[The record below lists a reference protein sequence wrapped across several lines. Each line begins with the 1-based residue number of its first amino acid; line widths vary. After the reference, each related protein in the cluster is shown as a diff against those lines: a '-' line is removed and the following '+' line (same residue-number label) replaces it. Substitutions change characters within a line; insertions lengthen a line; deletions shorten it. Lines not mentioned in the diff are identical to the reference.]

1 MTKSYAGGNFL
12 LSSLLLLD
20 VVLGRTLALDDG
32 GDDTNSDGL
41 AHITDGETA
50 EWGEFLEG
58 LDAHH
63 LLWHHGGI
71 DGVVLLGEGWILGQ
85 GVTLLLGVKFD
96 ELACNVCG
104 VAVKHWGVT
113 GHDLTRVVGNDD
125 GGTEI
130 LGVLGWIVLVVGSD
144 ETTFDVLDGNVLDV
158 ESNVVTWNGLLHDF
172 VVHLD
177 GLALSDD
184 ADWGEAHVDSGL
196 EDTSLNTSNW
206 DGTNTRNL
214 VDILEWETKWLVGWA
229 VWCLDLVKCLE
240 KAWTLVPWHVWR
252 DFHHVVTLETR
263 AGDKWDLLWFET
275 NLLEAT
281 DQIRFNFLVTIL
293 VVLDGLGVHL
303 VHKDN
308 HLLDTK
314 SEGEECVLAS
324 LAILGEGG
332 LETTLVSWD
341 DKNSNI
347 SLGGTGD
354 HVLDEITVTGGID
367 NGEVVFLG
375 GEFPQSNING
385 DTTLTLGL
393 ELVKDPRVLERGF
406 THGSGILFEFLDGT
420 FVNTTTLVDQVTG
433 GGRFAGVDVSN
444 DDERDVL
451 LFLTH
456 VVCVFF

>member
-12 LSSLLLLD
+12 LSLLLLD

-50 EWGEFLEG
+50 ERGEFLEG

-71 DGVVLLGEGWILGQ
+71 DGVVLLGKGWILGQ

-158 ESNVVTWNGLLHDF
+158 ESNVVTWNSLLHDF

-196 EDTSLNTSNW
+196 EDTSLDTSNW
-206 DGTNTRNL
+206 DGTDTRNL

-240 KAWTLVPWHVWR
+240 KAWTLVPWHVR
-252 DFHHVVTLETR
+252 RHFHHVVTLETR

-281 DQIRFNFLVTIL
+281 DQIRFNFLVTSL

-314 SEGEECVLAS
+314 SKGEECVLAS

-332 LETTLVSWD
+332 LKTTLVSWD
-341 DKNSNI
+341 NKNSNI
-347 SLGGTGD
+347 SLGGTSD

-385 DTTLTLGL
+385 DTTLTLGFQ
-393 ELVKDPRVLERGF
+393 VIKNPSVLERGLA
-406 THGSGILFEFLDGT
+406 HLGSLLLELLDSSLIDT
-420 FVNTTTLVDQVTG
+420 SALVDQVTSG
-433 GGRFAGVDVSN
+433 GGFSGINVTDN
-444 DDERDVL
+444 NQRDMD
-451 LFLTH
+451 LFLGH
-456 VVCVFF
+456 DD